1 MSVLMRVLAGA
12 VLVLLATAMAAPAS
26 AHTDLVSSTVAGG
39 TWSPGD
45 GPVDLEFSTDLVP
58 DGSTVVVEAGD
69 EVRRMPARTFA
80 NHVQVELADLPP
92 GPARL
97 RFAVVGVDGHRVS
110 DEVGFEVRS
119 EGAGVT
125 EVGPQPVTSGTPSAL
140 SPASGLPDLR
150 TKLVVAG
157 LLAALVLA
165 AALSTVRAVATSRG
179 RP

>member
-1 MSVLMRVLAGA
+1 VLAGA
-12 VLVLLATAMAAPAS
+12 VLVLLAAAMAAPAS

-39 TWSPGD
+39 TWSPAD

-58 DGSTVVVEAGD
+58 GRSAVVVEAGD
-69 EVRRMPARTFA
+69 EVRRVPATTFA
-80 NHVQVELADLPP
+80 NHVQVELADLPA

-97 RFAVVGVDGHRVS
+97 RFAVVGVDGHRIA

-119 EGAGVT
+119 DAGSGSSDTVT
-125 EVGPQPVTSGTPSAL
+125 EVGPAPAATAASPQP
-140 SPASGLPDLR
+140 GLPGLR

-157 LLAALVLA
+157 MLAALGLA